1 LPSWKAP
8 LGKQGWIFVETV
20 RDLVGMAKAKKKNHK
35 DSQLVMRLPK
45 AERDAFV
52 SLCKDL
58 DTSAA
63 REIRR
68 FIRQFLVEHKRT
80 VEEDD

>member
-1 LPSWKAP
+1 MNKAN
-8 LGKQGWIFVETV
+8 
-20 RDLVGMAKAKKKNHK
+20 KKNHK

-45 AERDAFV
+45 DERDAFV

-63 REIRR
+63 REIRK
-68 FIRQFLVEHKRT
+68 FIRTFLKKHKGFPK
-80 VEEDD
+80 DAD

>member
-1 LPSWKAP
+1 MPK
-8 LGKQGWIFVETV
+8 E
-20 RDLVGMAKAKKKNHK
+20 KKKNQK

-45 AERDAFV
+45 AERDEFV
-52 SLCKDL
+52 SLCKEL

-68 FIRQFLVEHKRT
+68 FIRQFLREHDRR
-80 VEEDD
+80 VDLDD

>member
-1 LPSWKAP
+1 MSK
-8 LGKQGWIFVETV
+8 TN
-20 RDLVGMAKAKKKNHK
+20 KKNHK

-45 AERDAFV
+45 GERDAFV

-63 REIRR
+63 REIRK
-68 FIRQFLVEHKRT
+68 FIREFLKEHERPLQ
-80 VEEDD
+80 DSD